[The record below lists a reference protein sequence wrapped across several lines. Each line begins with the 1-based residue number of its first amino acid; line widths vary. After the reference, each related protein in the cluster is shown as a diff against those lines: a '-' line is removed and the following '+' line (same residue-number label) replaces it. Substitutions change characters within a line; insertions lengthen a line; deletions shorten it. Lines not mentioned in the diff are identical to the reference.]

1 MGMKITG
8 ATICDEVAI
17 DGNEYDGCTFNQAVL
32 VYSGGAHPSF
42 HNCAL
47 NGCTVR
53 FSGAAERTL
62 RLMRSFSTSELKQ
75 VAQRRETRPARR
87 TRKPALAVPP
97 RQARAS
103 SSLISAS
110 KARHQRGT

>member
-75 VAQRRETRPARR
+75 VAAKIILDLFDGPA
-87 TRKPALAVPP
+87 TGNAAGQADTQAGPGSSTAPSP
-97 RQARAS
+97 R
-103 SSLISAS
+103 
-110 KARHQRGT
+110 